1 MPYPH
6 YQPGSTVAGRYTIT
20 GNLGSGG
27 TAGVYRARDTVM
39 NRTVAIKIIAD
50 ESGSASRNFMTE
62 ARAAALLAHPNI
74 VNVYDILS
82 LEGEKCII
90 MEYICGITLREYLNH
105 RGRLSVK
112 ESVNCA
118 HQILRALHAAHS
130 RGIVHRDI
138 KPGNILITT
147 EGRIKVTDFGI
158 ARLPDADSFLM
169 PDRTVGT
176 VHYISPEQATGGAI
190 DERSDLYSLGILLYE
205 MLTGHRPFEADTPA
219 DVAMMQITARPLPPT
234 ERNPG
239 IPEALERIVLCAME
253 KDPAARFDSAAE
265 MLRILEKLPPELL
278 SGHTRPLREEGSAYR
293 VAVER
298 LDERT
303 MPLPRMKLRRQ
314 GEKKGAEEAQKETVK
329 KTLQGEEAVTREEA
343 CKAPAA
349 VTREAVTPPAS
360 AAREPVAAK
369 PQSGTIGN
377 MRDAFTAQD
386 TVDIMLSSHSASVK
400 ATPAPLEDEEPIV
413 FSRRRD
419 LDAAEEIPD
428 GDTDTSL
435 TPIAPVARE
444 DNREEAKRTA
454 QAPSGM
460 LFAGES
466 RIFTVFMLLAALALA
481 TVLLIGIIKG
491 VDREPPT
498 AEAGDTYISASRQEV
513 PHAF

>member
-1 MPYPH
+1 MPYPQ

-62 ARAAALLAHPNI
+62 ARAASLLAHPNI

-105 RGRLSVK
+105 RGHLSVK

-118 HQILRALHAAHS
+118 HQVLRALHAAHS

-190 DERSDLYSLGILLYE
+190 DERSDLYSLGILIYE
-205 MLTGHRPFEADTPA
+205 MLTGHRPFEAEKPA
-219 DVAMMQITARPLPPT
+219 DVAMMQITARPVPPT
-234 ERNPG
+234 ERNPS

-293 VAVER
+293 VAAER

-303 MPLPRMKLRRQ
+303 MPLPRMKVRRQ
-314 GEKKGAEEAQKETVK
+314 DEKKGTEEAPEEENAK
-329 KTLQGEEAVTREEA
+329 KTLQDERAASAPEESCTPPTPVTRE
-343 CKAPAA
+343 PA
-349 VTREAVTPPAS
+349 
-360 AAREPVAAK
+360 AAK
-369 PQSGTIGN
+369 PQAAVIGN

-386 TVDIMLSSHSASVK
+386 TVDIMLSSRGAPSK
-400 ATPAPLEDEEPIV
+400 ETPVPRDAEEPIV

-419 LDAAEEIPD
+419 LDAEEETAE

-435 TPIAPVARE
+435 TPIALAPRE
-444 DNREEAKRTA
+444 EVQDEAKRK
-454 QAPSGM
+454 APRNSGM

-466 RIFTVFMLLAALALA
+466 RMFTVFMLLAALALA
-481 TVLLIGIIKG
+481 TVLLIGVIKG
-491 VDREPPT
+491 IDREELPADP
-498 AEAGDTYISASRQEV
+498 GDTYLSTTCKEV